1 MKAMI
6 QQRWQAMPERDRKVY
21 CLLAIFLVLVLLYAF
36 VWQPSVQARTK
47 LRHELL
53 EKKSQLAH
61 MQLQAK
67 QIQTLKSAIRLSQ
80 SSPTGLKTALETS
93 AKLHHMD
100 AKISEIDAL
109 ADGGIHLS
117 LPSVSFDKWVSWAFA
132 LQTEHQIRITSA
144 HIKALPAGMVHVEVD
159 LLATQ

>member
-1 MKAMI
+1 MKAI
-6 QQRWQAMPERDRKVY
+6 IEQRWQAMPERDRKVY

-36 VWQPSVQARTK
+36 VWQPSVQARAN

-53 EKKSQLAH
+53 EKKSQLAQ

-67 QIQTLKSAIRLSQ
+67 QIQTLKSAVRLSQ
-80 SSPTGLKTALETS
+80 SSPSGLKTALEAS

-100 AKISEIDAL
+100 AQISKIDAL
-109 ADGGIHLS
+109 ADGGLHLS
-117 LPSVSFDKWVSWAFA
+117 LRSVSFDQWVSWAYA
-132 LQTEHQIRITSA
+132 LQSEHQIRIASA

-159 LLATQ
+159 LVATQ